1 VSRFMFYSLAA
12 ILGLFGIAA
21 FLRFA
26 DVLLFREE
34 LPLVQFVF
42 AIVSL
47 VLASLCVKKAQLK

>member
-1 VSRFMFYSLAA
+1 MFYSLAA